1 MLAKRFLIG
10 AVVTGLLGTASA
22 VFAQSDE
29 SKPKTDEGKPKT
41 IVQRLDS
48 FGKTIF
54 GGIFPSD
61 KSKANP
67 NPKPSTL
74 TSPQI
79 HDRPLPRRSAAPD
92 ITDDE
97 PITSRSAATTTKP
110 DRGSALAESP
120 PPDVTGLTPEN
131 APLTVRRQVRETP
144 RPEITKR
151 ETPRPRMTRPET
163 ETPGTT
169 KAVAAG
175 AENPPMHE
183 RFLHFRESAFDAD
196 GANTPMPRTDT
207 GAPQPSTP
215 MPRANTRSLQPDTL
229 VPQPSTPSNV
239 MPEQTTTV
247 APAEKLEKLGRSESE
262 DSAPNS
268 IYPPES
274 RPIVAQRAATPL
286 VPQRAAPAVRPAQP
300 ISEPAGGSSGVGSVV
315 VESRPSAPQGLRPA
329 GRAGADEVL
338 IARKGPILSV
348 DTTGPRTIAVG
359 RESTYHV
366 NLKNSGDVAADDL
379 TLHVT
384 LPDWT
389 EVLGL
394 NVTAGDAPMPETTRG
409 GAIIWKVGH
418 VDAKS
423 QQRLTIRLVPRQN
436 RPFDLAVRWEFK
448 PITTQTMIEVQEP
461 RLVLK
466 IEGPREVQYGKK
478 EIYRLKLSNT
488 GNGNAENVVLVLTPV
503 GTGDN
508 MPASHKVGLLAAGEE
523 KSLDVEV
530 TARQSGALTIQAEA
544 HGDNNVRTDIEE
556 KILVHRA
563 VLKLDIEGP
572 RVQFVGSVANYTV
585 RVRNTGSAPARNVH
599 FTILLPNGAKYISGV
614 DGIRRSASQNKLEWL
629 LETLAPDVEQNFT
642 LRCALGTPGL
652 GKARVYLVAE
662 DDLMTSAETI
672 VQIDSVANLT
682 MEVRDPTGPVPVGE
696 EAVYELRVRNRGTR
710 EAENIEVFAYFSRG
724 IEPIGAEGAPN
735 RLGPGQVV
743 FQPLSSLAPGAETVL
758 KIRARAEAAGNHVFR
773 AEARCKTLN
782 ARLVS
787 EATNLYYTDGPT
799 ETQPPQT
806 AAAAPSVN
814 PPVNQAP
821 PVNEAMR
828 IIPRPGADN
837 QNQTPPVSEAMRVIP
852 RPSANNQ
859 NPTSLLPRR

>member
-10 AVVTGLLGTASA
+10 AVVTGLLGTAST
-22 VFAQSDE
+22 VFAQSDDE

-41 IVQRLDS
+41 IVQRLDK
-48 FGKTIF
+48 FGKTVF
-54 GGIFPSD
+54 GGIFSSEKP
-61 KSKANP
+61 KA

-74 TSPQI
+74 TSPQLT
-79 HDRPLPRRSAAPD
+79 DRPASRRPAAPD

-97 PITSRSAATTTKP
+97 PITSRSAATATRP
-110 DRGSALAESP
+110 DRGSVLAESP
-120 PPDVTGLTPEN
+120 PPDVSGLTPEN

-144 RPEITKR
+144 RPEATRR
-151 ETPRPRMTRPET
+151 ETPRPQTRPVT
-163 ETPGTT
+163 TSPATT
-169 KAVAAG
+169 KAEAAG

-183 RFLHFRESAFDAD
+183 RFLRFRESAFGAD
-196 GANTPMPRTDT
+196 DVNTAMPQSDTAVPHANTPMP
-207 GAPQPSTP
+207 P
-215 MPRANTRSLQPDTL
+215 PR
-229 VPQPSTPSNV
+229 TPSNIV
-239 MPEQTTTV
+239 PEQTVTV
-247 APAEKLEKLGRSESE
+247 PPAGKPGRSEVG
-262 DSAPNS
+262 DSAPSS
-268 IYPPES
+268 IYPAES

-286 VPQRAAPAVRPAQP
+286 VPQRAATAVRPAQP
-300 ISEPAGGSSGVGSVV
+300 ISESAGESTGVGSVV
-315 VESRPSAPQGLRPA
+315 VESRPSAPQSLRQL
-329 GRAGADEVL
+329 GRSAADEVL

-389 EVLGL
+389 EVLGI
-394 NVTAGDAPMPETTRG
+394 NVTTGDAPMPEATRG
-409 GAIIWKVGH
+409 GAIVWRVGH

-448 PITTQTMIEVQEP
+448 PITTQTMIDVQEP
-461 RLVLK
+461 RLLLK

-530 TARQSGALTIQAEA
+530 TARQSGTLTIQAEA
-544 HGDNNVRTDIEE
+544 HGDNNARADIEE

-563 VLKLDIEGP
+563 ALKVDIEGP

-585 RVRNTGSAPARNVH
+585 RVRNTGSAPARNIH

-629 LETLAPDVEQNFT
+629 LETLAPDVEQSFT

-652 GKARVYLVAE
+652 GKARVYVVAE

-696 EAVYELRVRNRGTR
+696 EAVYELHVRNRGTR
-710 EAENIEVFAYFSRG
+710 EAENIEVFGYFSRG

-735 RLGPGQVV
+735 RLAPGQVA
-743 FQPLSSLAPGAETVL
+743 FQPLSSLAPGAEAVL
-758 KIRARAEAAGNHVFR
+758 RIRARAEAAGNHVFR
-773 AEARCKTLN
+773 AEARCKMLN

-799 ETQPPQT
+799 EAQPSQT
-806 AAAAPSVN
+806 AAAAAPPAN
-814 PPVNQAP
+814 PPVNRTP
-821 PVNEAMR
+821 PASEAMR
-828 IIPRPGADN
+828 VIPRPGADN
-837 QNQTPPVSEAMRVIP
+837 QNQAPPASEAMRIVP
-852 RPSANNQ
+852 RPGADNQ
-859 NPTSLLPRR
+859 NPTPLLPRR